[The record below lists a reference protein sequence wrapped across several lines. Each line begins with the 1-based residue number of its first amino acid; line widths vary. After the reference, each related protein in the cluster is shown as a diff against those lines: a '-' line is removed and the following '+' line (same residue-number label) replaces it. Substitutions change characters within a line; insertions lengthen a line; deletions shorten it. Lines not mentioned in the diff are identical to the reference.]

1 VTRAFFVVNPAAGG
15 GRGRRVW
22 AHLERRLTAL
32 GIDSAFQKTTGRG
45 DATAIAQRAA
55 QAGWP
60 LVVALGGDGTVN
72 EVVNGL
78 VDSSGRARA
87 ALGVIAAGR
96 GRDVC
101 RNFDLATDVDLAA
114 RRLVDGG
121 DVAVDLGVVTWTTGR
136 RRYFVNSAG
145 VGFDAAVAERVQ
157 SRGGVGTIPYFLG
170 ILGTLR
176 RFRASAV
183 TIAVD
188 GDRAVFDGPMMAA
201 VVANGPYYGGG
212 MKIVPAANPVDGWMD
227 LVVIGDLGKIE
238 LLRWMPTVYRG
249 AHLTHPKVTA
259 RRGRTITIGGSS
271 RLPVHVDG
279 ESVEASPVTMTV
291 CRSALRIRR

>member
-22 AHLERRLTAL
+22 ARLESRLTAL
-32 GIDSAFQKTTGRG
+32 GVHFAYEETTGRG
-45 DATAIAQRAA
+45 DATAIAQRADH
-55 QAGWP
+55 AGWP

-78 VDSSGRARA
+78 VDPAGRARA

-101 RNFDLATDVDLAA
+101 RNFDLASDVDLAA
-114 RRLVDGG
+114 RRLVEGRDA
-121 DVAVDLGVVTWTTGR
+121 AVDLGLASWAGGR
-136 RRYFVNSAG
+136 RRYFLNSAG

-157 SRGGVGTIPYFLG
+157 SSGGVGTIPYFLG
-170 ILGTLR
+170 ILATLR
-176 RFRASAV
+176 RYRPYPVS
-183 TIAVD
+183 IAVD
-188 GDRAVFDGPMMAA
+188 GDRSVFEGPMMAA

-212 MKIVPAANPVDGWMD
+212 MKIAPGADPVDGWLD
-227 LVVIGDLGKIE
+227 LVVVGDLGKLE

-249 AHLTHPKVTA
+249 THLTNRKVTA
-259 RRGRTITIGGSS
+259 RRGRTITVGGPS

-279 ESVEASPVTMTV
+279 ESADASPVVMTV
-291 CRSALRIRR
+291 CRDALRIRR